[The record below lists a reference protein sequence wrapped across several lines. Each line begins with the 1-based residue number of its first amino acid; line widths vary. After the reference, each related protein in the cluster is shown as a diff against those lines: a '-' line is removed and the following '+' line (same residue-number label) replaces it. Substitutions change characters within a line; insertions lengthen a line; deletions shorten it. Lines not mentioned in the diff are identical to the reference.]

1 MNESGNDTTE
11 LPPTMPKGE
20 KPPQERTE
28 STDGK
33 STKELIEALGAEL
46 HYTNQLLEQQNAL
59 LQSLVE
65 PDEPE
70 EQLYE
75 CDLCSELIGEDNR
88 EGHMVNAHGMPKGVS
103 FESKY
108 SEV

>member
-1 MNESGNDTTE
+1 MSDEPEGLE
-11 LPPTMPKGE
+11 
-20 KPPQERTE
+20 
-28 STDGK
+28 
-33 STKELIEALGAEL
+33 ELIKALGAEIS
-46 HYTNQLLEQQNAL
+46 YTNQLLEQQNAL

-75 CDLCSELIGEDNR
+75 CDLCSELIGADNR
-88 EGHMVNAHGMPKGVS
+88 ESHMAKTHGMPKGVS

>member
-1 MNESGNDTTE
+1 M
-11 LPPTMPKGE
+11 
-20 KPPQERTE
+20 
-28 STDGK
+28 
-33 STKELIEALGAEL
+33 A
-46 HYTNQLLEQQNAL
+46 YTNTLLEQQNAL

-75 CDLCSELIGEDNR
+75 CDLCGETVQEDNR
-88 EGHMVNAHGMPKGVS
+88 QSHMVKAHGMPSGVS
-103 FESKY
+103 FDGKY